1 MENSVRKREWV
12 KTAAIIFLAVLLVLT
27 FFSKTIMNASLPEVA
42 AQQAASGAI
51 NARIRGSGTVE
62 ASEVYNVTIKQTR
75 KVASVLV
82 KTGQEI
88 NVGDTMFVLEAED
101 SDELKQAET
110 DLETLQQ
117 NYDKSLI
124 EAGNTASQENYD
136 LQKAKEAYNEALA
149 IYNQY
154 SSVSA
159 TQLATQKAAADA
171 KLKELQTAKTTID
184 NQLTKLKAEKEYTD
198 AQATVTE
205 HEATVKSL
213 ETEKETLLASADI
226 PNPSARNAK
235 AIQDEINNIKG
246 LNEYIKNITLYES
259 TFTTF
264 SSLCNDDKSI
274 MEECRLH
281 KESMLAR
288 IRSGG
293 SSKPSTSKGDNEDYS
308 LYAYS
313 EIDEDQQVQN
323 YWDAYDALF
332 PFYYGGTTKE
342 HKKISTGL
350 VDLQNNLKVA
360 TINDK
365 IDEAN
370 HAMSTAQ
377 TIVGN
382 YERSIDDLTK
392 QSDSLDAQIN
402 DQQAAV
408 DKLSSAASAAET
420 VKSTK
425 QALED
430 LVFKQNLGDSSS
442 VDMEASKKAIER
454 KQAEVDKLRE
464 NADELEVKSSVSGTI
479 ASINASAGK
488 SIGGEEQPLATINV
502 TDRGF
507 TVKIDVTN
515 DQAKKVKTGD
525 TAELVN
531 FWGGDA
537 VATLDQITS
546 SQTAGNRTLVFTL
559 TGDIQAGQN
568 VTLSIGQKSANYDAL
583 IPLSG
588 LREDSNGKF
597 VYVLE
602 SKSSPLGSRYIAT
615 RVTVQELARDDKS
628 AAVSG
633 ISSGDFIITTSN
645 KPVEAG
651 KQVRLADNG

>member
-124 EAGNTASQENYD
+124 EAGNTAAQENYD
-136 LQKAKEAYNEALA
+136 VQKAREAYNEALA
-149 IYNQY
+149 VYNQY
-154 SSVSA
+154 TNVNAAQLTAAITAAENELTNLTAQSKAISEELKQLQTDKENIDADVTAQEAKVKEMEAAEDKYAELKTATDDYDADIVVYGKYYSKLLELTAEPTSSVTYDNKHVITVVSIA
-159 TQLATQKAAADA
+159 SQPIAAGYCQKD
-171 KLKELQTAKTTID
+171 T
-184 NQLTKLKAEKEYTD
+184 
-198 AQATVTE
+198 
-205 HEATVKSL
+205 
-213 ETEKETLLASADI
+213 
-226 PNPSARNAK
+226 
-235 AIQDEINNIKG
+235 
-246 LNEYIKNITLYES
+246 
-259 TFTTF
+259 
-264 SSLCNDDKSI
+264 
-274 MEECRLH
+274 M
-281 KESMLAR
+281 
-288 IRSGG
+288 
-293 SSKPSTSKGDNEDYS
+293 
-308 LYAYS
+308 LYAYLV
-313 EIDEDQQVQN
+313 EKGQTEMANDAGIIATAYKTITEDLSKLATLCTEYSRLSVVYN
-323 YWDAYDALF
+323 PTALSNAR
-332 PFYYGGTTKE
+332 TE
-342 HKKISTGL
+342 LS
-350 VDLQNNLKVA
+350 NLKNNA
-360 TINDK
+360 DHC
-365 IDEAN
+365 AN
-370 HAMSTAQ
+370 LVKSCT
-377 TIVGN
+377 
-382 YERSIDDLTK
+382 ER
-392 QSDSLDAQIN
+392 
-402 DQQAAV
+402 
-408 DKLSSAASAAET
+408 ASAAETAVSNKQTEIDKLTKASSAADT

>member
-1 MENSVRKREWV
+1 MENGVRKREWV
-12 KTAAIIFLAVLLVLT
+12 KTAAIILLAVLLVLT

-42 AQQAASGAI
+42 TQQVSSGAI
-51 NARIRGSGTVE
+51 NARIRGQGTVE

-88 NVGDTMFVLEAED
+88 NVGDTLFVLEAED

-124 EAGNTASQENYD
+124 EAGNTAAQENRD
-136 LQKAKEAYNEALA
+136 VQVAREAYNEALA
-149 IYNQY
+149 VYNQY
-154 SSVSA
+154 TNVSA
-159 TQLATQKAAADA
+159 M
-171 KLKELQTAKTTID
+171 
-184 NQLTKLKAEKEYTD
+184 QLTTAITAAENELESLTAQSKAISEHLK
-198 AQATVTE
+198 Q
-205 HEATVKSL
+205 L
-213 ETEKETLLASADI
+213 QTEKETLDSKVSQAEAQVKEMEAAEDKYSELKKATNAYEADLVVYGEYYKQLLAVTNERESSVEKDTSDVVSKVHIYAQPVASGYCQKDTLLYSYLADKAPDLAENAGVI
-226 PNPSARNAK
+226 TTAYNTITKDLETLETLCTEYSRLSVVYNKNALENARTELDGLKRNADNLT
-235 AIQDEINNIKG
+235 AQ
-246 LNEYIKNITLYES
+246 IKNCTDQVSAAE
-259 TFTTF
+259 TATANKQT
-264 SSLCNDDKSI
+264 
-274 MEECRLH
+274 
-281 KESMLAR
+281 
-288 IRSGG
+288 
-293 SSKPSTSKGDNEDYS
+293 
-308 LYAYS
+308 
-313 EIDEDQQVQN
+313 EI
-323 YWDAYDALF
+323 
-332 PFYYGGTTKE
+332 
-342 HKKISTGL
+342 
-350 VDLQNNLKVA
+350 
-360 TINDK
+360 
-365 IDEAN
+365 
-370 HAMSTAQ
+370 
-377 TIVGN
+377 
-382 YERSIDDLTK
+382 
-392 QSDSLDAQIN
+392 
-402 DQQAAV
+402 
-408 DKLSSAASAAET
+408 DKLSKASSAAET

-425 QALED
+425 KTLED

-442 VDMEASKKAIER
+442 IDMEAAKKAIER
-454 KQAEVDKLRE
+454 KQEEVAKLRE

-479 ASINASAGK
+479 ASISASAGK

-507 TVKIDVTN
+507 TVKIDVTSE
-515 DQAKKVKTGD
+515 QAKKVKVGD

-537 VATLDQITS
+537 VATLDQITNSQS
-546 SQTAGNRTLVFTL
+546 SGSRTLVFTL

-597 VYVLE
+597 VYVLQ
-602 SKSSPLGSRYIAT
+602 SKNSPLGSRYIAT

-633 ISSGDFIITTSN
+633 ISQGDFIITTSN

>member
-42 AQQAASGAI
+42 AQQAASGTI

-124 EAGNTASQENYD
+124 EAGNTAAQENYD
-136 LQKAKEAYNEALA
+136 VQKAREAYNEALA
-149 IYNQY
+149 VYNQY
-154 SSVSA
+154 TNVNAAQLTAAITAAENELTNLTAQSKAISEELKQLQTDKETIDADVTAQEAKVKEMEAAEDKYAELKTATDDYDADIVVYGKYYSKLLELTAEPTSSVTYDNKHVITVVSIA
-159 TQLATQKAAADA
+159 SQPIAAGYCQKD
-171 KLKELQTAKTTID
+171 T
-184 NQLTKLKAEKEYTD
+184 
-198 AQATVTE
+198 
-205 HEATVKSL
+205 
-213 ETEKETLLASADI
+213 
-226 PNPSARNAK
+226 
-235 AIQDEINNIKG
+235 
-246 LNEYIKNITLYES
+246 
-259 TFTTF
+259 
-264 SSLCNDDKSI
+264 
-274 MEECRLH
+274 M
-281 KESMLAR
+281 
-288 IRSGG
+288 
-293 SSKPSTSKGDNEDYS
+293 
-308 LYAYS
+308 LYAYLV
-313 EIDEDQQVQN
+313 EKGQTEMANDAGIIATAYKTITEDLSKLATLCTEYSRLSVVYN
-323 YWDAYDALF
+323 PTALSNAR
-332 PFYYGGTTKE
+332 TE
-342 HKKISTGL
+342 LS
-350 VDLQNNLKVA
+350 NLKNNA
-360 TINDK
+360 DHC
-365 IDEAN
+365 AN
-370 HAMSTAQ
+370 LVKSCT
-377 TIVGN
+377 
-382 YERSIDDLTK
+382 ER
-392 QSDSLDAQIN
+392 
-402 DQQAAV
+402 
-408 DKLSSAASAAET
+408 ASAAETAVSNKQTEIDKLTKASSAADT

-645 KPVEAG
+645 KPIEAG

>member
-124 EAGNTASQENYD
+124 EAGNTAAQENYD
-136 LQKAKEAYNEALA
+136 VQKAREAYNEALA
-149 IYNQY
+149 VYNQY
-154 SSVSA
+154 TNVNAAQLTAAITAAENELTNLTAQSKAISEELKQLQTDKETIDADVTAQEAKVKEMEAAEDKYAELKTATDDYDADIVVYGKYYSKLLELTAEPTSSVTYDNKHVITVVSIA
-159 TQLATQKAAADA
+159 SQPIAAGYCQKD
-171 KLKELQTAKTTID
+171 T
-184 NQLTKLKAEKEYTD
+184 
-198 AQATVTE
+198 
-205 HEATVKSL
+205 
-213 ETEKETLLASADI
+213 
-226 PNPSARNAK
+226 
-235 AIQDEINNIKG
+235 
-246 LNEYIKNITLYES
+246 
-259 TFTTF
+259 
-264 SSLCNDDKSI
+264 
-274 MEECRLH
+274 M
-281 KESMLAR
+281 
-288 IRSGG
+288 
-293 SSKPSTSKGDNEDYS
+293 
-308 LYAYS
+308 LYAYLV
-313 EIDEDQQVQN
+313 EKGQTEMANDAGIIATAYKTITEDLSKLATLCTEYSRLSVVYN
-323 YWDAYDALF
+323 PTALSNAR
-332 PFYYGGTTKE
+332 TE
-342 HKKISTGL
+342 LS
-350 VDLQNNLKVA
+350 NLKNNA
-360 TINDK
+360 
-365 IDEAN
+365 EHCAN
-370 HAMSTAQ
+370 LVKSCT
-377 TIVGN
+377 
-382 YERSIDDLTK
+382 ER
-392 QSDSLDAQIN
+392 
-402 DQQAAV
+402 
-408 DKLSSAASAAET
+408 ASAAETAVSNKQTEIDKLTKASSAADT

-546 SQTAGNRTLVFTL
+546 SKTAGNRTLVFTL

-633 ISSGDFIITTSN
+633 ISAGDFIITTSN
-645 KPVEAG
+645 KPIEAG

>member
-1 MENSVRKREWV
+1 M
-12 KTAAIIFLAVLLVLT
+12 
-27 FFSKTIMNASLPEVA
+27 
-42 AQQAASGAI
+42 
-51 NARIRGSGTVE
+51 
-62 ASEVYNVTIKQTR
+62 
-75 KVASVLV
+75 
-82 KTGQEI
+82 
-88 NVGDTMFVLEAED
+88 GDTMFVLEAED

-124 EAGNTASQENYD
+124 EAGNTAAQENYD
-136 LQKAKEAYNEALA
+136 VQKAREAYNEALA
-149 IYNQY
+149 VYNQY
-154 SSVSA
+154 TNVNAAQLTAAITAAENELTNLTAQSKAISEELKQLQTDKETIDADVTAQEAKVKEMEAAEDKYAELKTATDDYDADIVVYGKYYSKLLELTAEPTSSVTYDNKHVITVVSIA
-159 TQLATQKAAADA
+159 SQPIAAGYCQKD
-171 KLKELQTAKTTID
+171 T
-184 NQLTKLKAEKEYTD
+184 
-198 AQATVTE
+198 
-205 HEATVKSL
+205 
-213 ETEKETLLASADI
+213 
-226 PNPSARNAK
+226 
-235 AIQDEINNIKG
+235 
-246 LNEYIKNITLYES
+246 
-259 TFTTF
+259 
-264 SSLCNDDKSI
+264 
-274 MEECRLH
+274 M
-281 KESMLAR
+281 
-288 IRSGG
+288 
-293 SSKPSTSKGDNEDYS
+293 
-308 LYAYS
+308 LYAYLV
-313 EIDEDQQVQN
+313 EKGQTEMANDAGIIATAYKTITEDLSKLATLCTEYSRLSVVYN
-323 YWDAYDALF
+323 PTALSNAR
-332 PFYYGGTTKE
+332 TE
-342 HKKISTGL
+342 LS
-350 VDLQNNLKVA
+350 NLKNNA
-360 TINDK
+360 DHC
-365 IDEAN
+365 AN
-370 HAMSTAQ
+370 LVKSCT
-377 TIVGN
+377 
-382 YERSIDDLTK
+382 ER
-392 QSDSLDAQIN
+392 
-402 DQQAAV
+402 
-408 DKLSSAASAAET
+408 ASAAETAVSNKQTEIDKLTKASSAADT

-633 ISSGDFIITTSN
+633 ISAGDFIITTSN
-645 KPVEAG
+645 KPIEAG

>member
-1 MENSVRKREWV
+1 MENGVRKREWV
-12 KTAAIIFLAVLLVLT
+12 KTAAIILLAVLLVLT

-42 AQQAASGAI
+42 TQQVSSGAI
-51 NARIRGSGTVE
+51 NARIRGQGTVE

-88 NVGDTMFVLEAED
+88 NVGDTLFVLEAED
-101 SDELKQAET
+101 SEELKQAET

-124 EAGNTASQENYD
+124 EAGNTAAQENRD
-136 LQKAKEAYNEALA
+136 VQNARDDYNEALA
-149 IYNQY
+149 IYRQY
-154 SSVSA
+154 STMDAS
-159 TQLATQKAAADA
+159 QLATQKAAAEA
-171 KLKELQTAKTTID
+171 KLKELQTAKTTVD
-184 NQLTKLKAEKEYTD
+184 NQITKLKGEKDYTD

-213 ETEKETLLASADI
+213 EAEKEKLKDTLLYAKLSDAIYSAGTY
-226 PNPSARNAK
+226 
-235 AIQDEINNIKG
+235 EENIKKLKDTYVAQLAQYDSAFNDFYNACDKSRAIMDECYYNDAAMAARIG
-246 LNEYIKNITLYES
+246 SGRSNTGGNGEQGIQTYSDDLAATYRAAYENLGDCYLGGTGVPIGLYE
-259 TFTTF
+259 
-264 SSLCNDDKSI
+264 
-274 MEECRLH
+274 
-281 KESMLAR
+281 
-288 IRSGG
+288 
-293 SSKPSTSKGDNEDYS
+293 
-308 LYAYS
+308 
-313 EIDEDQQVQN
+313 
-323 YWDAYDALF
+323 
-332 PFYYGGTTKE
+332 
-342 HKKISTGL
+342 
-350 VDLQNNLKVA
+350 LQELLQIA

-365 IDEAN
+365 ISEAN
-370 HAMSTAQ
+370 SAMSTAK

-382 YERSIDDLTK
+382 YERSIESLEN
-392 QSDSLDAQIN
+392 QSEALDTQIT
-402 DQQAAV
+402 DQQTAV
-408 DKLSSAASAAET
+408 DKLTSASSAAET

-425 QALED
+425 KTLED

-442 VDMEASKKAIER
+442 IDMEASKKAIER
-454 KQAEVDKLRE
+454 KQKEVAKLRE

-479 ASINASAGK
+479 ASISASAGK

-515 DQAKKVKTGD
+515 EQAKKVKVGD

-537 VATLDQITS
+537 VATLDQITNSQS
-546 SQTAGNRTLVFTL
+546 SGNRTLVFTL

-568 VTLSIGQKSANYDAL
+568 VTLSIGQKSSNYDAL

-597 VYVLE
+597 VYVLQ
-602 SKSSPLGSRYIAT
+602 SKNSPLGSRYIAT

-633 ISSGDFIITTSN
+633 ISQGDFIITTSN

>member
-124 EAGNTASQENYD
+124 EAGNTAAQENYD
-136 LQKAKEAYNEALA
+136 VQKAREAYNEALA
-149 IYNQY
+149 VYNQY
-154 SSVSA
+154 TNVNAAQLTAAITAAENELTNLTAQSKAISEELKQLQTDKETIDADVTAQEAKVKEMEAAEDKYAELKTATDDYDADIVVYGKYYSKLLELTAEPTSSVTYDNKHVITVVSIA
-159 TQLATQKAAADA
+159 SQPIAAGYCQKD
-171 KLKELQTAKTTID
+171 T
-184 NQLTKLKAEKEYTD
+184 
-198 AQATVTE
+198 
-205 HEATVKSL
+205 
-213 ETEKETLLASADI
+213 
-226 PNPSARNAK
+226 
-235 AIQDEINNIKG
+235 
-246 LNEYIKNITLYES
+246 
-259 TFTTF
+259 
-264 SSLCNDDKSI
+264 
-274 MEECRLH
+274 M
-281 KESMLAR
+281 
-288 IRSGG
+288 
-293 SSKPSTSKGDNEDYS
+293 
-308 LYAYS
+308 LYAYLV
-313 EIDEDQQVQN
+313 EKGQIEMANDAGIIATAYKTITEDLSKLATLCTEYSRLSVVYN
-323 YWDAYDALF
+323 PTALSNAR
-332 PFYYGGTTKE
+332 TE
-342 HKKISTGL
+342 LS
-350 VDLQNNLKVA
+350 NLKNNA
-360 TINDK
+360 DHC
-365 IDEAN
+365 AN
-370 HAMSTAQ
+370 LVKSCT
-377 TIVGN
+377 
-382 YERSIDDLTK
+382 ER
-392 QSDSLDAQIN
+392 
-402 DQQAAV
+402 
-408 DKLSSAASAAET
+408 ASAAETAVSNKQTEIDKLTKASSAADT

>member
-124 EAGNTASQENYD
+124 EAGNTAAQENYD
-136 LQKAKEAYNEALA
+136 VQKARDAYNEALA
-149 IYNQY
+149 IYRQY
-154 SSVSA
+154 STMDAS
-159 TQLATQKAAADA
+159 QLATQKAAADA

-184 NQLTKLKAEKEYTD
+184 NQLTKLKADEKYTA
-198 AQATVTE
+198 AQATITE
-205 HEATVKSL
+205 QEATIKTLEAEKEKLL
-213 ETEKETLLASADI
+213 ETLPASYKDC
-226 PNPSARNAK
+226 RNASQYQTLINDTLK
-235 AIQDEINNIKG
+235 DEN
-246 LNEYIKNITLYES
+246 YIRNLARYEKN
-259 TFTTF
+259 FAAF
-264 SSLCNDDKSI
+264 SSLCDNDYAI
-274 MEECRLH
+274 MKECYEH
-281 KESMLAR
+281 IESMRRRIEGGTVKTPVDEGGNTIYALTTDETAEIYKEAFKALA
-288 IRSGG
+288 
-293 SSKPSTSKGDNEDYS
+293 
-308 LYAYS
+308 
-313 EIDEDQQVQN
+313 
-323 YWDAYDALF
+323 
-332 PFYYGGTTKE
+332 PFYYGYPKDPADGLLNWQDQL
-342 HKKISTGL
+342 KI
-350 VDLQNNLKVA
+350 A
-360 TINDK
+360 TVNDK
-365 IDEAN
+365 IADAN
-370 HAMSTAQ
+370 DAINNPTNGAK

-430 LVFKQNLGDSSS
+430 IIFKQNLGDSSS

-633 ISSGDFIITTSN
+633 ISAGDFIITTSN

>member
-1 MENSVRKREWV
+1 MENSVRKREGV

-124 EAGNTASQENYD
+124 EAGNTAAQENYD
-136 LQKAKEAYNEALA
+136 VQKAREAYNEALA
-149 IYNQY
+149 VYNQY
-154 SSVSA
+154 TNVNAAQLTAAITAAENELTNLTAQSKAISEELKQLQTDKETIDADVTAQEAKVKEMEAAEDKYAELKTATDDYDADIVVYGKYYSKLLELTAEPTSSVTYDNKHVITVVSIA
-159 TQLATQKAAADA
+159 SQPIAAGYCQKD
-171 KLKELQTAKTTID
+171 T
-184 NQLTKLKAEKEYTD
+184 
-198 AQATVTE
+198 
-205 HEATVKSL
+205 
-213 ETEKETLLASADI
+213 
-226 PNPSARNAK
+226 
-235 AIQDEINNIKG
+235 
-246 LNEYIKNITLYES
+246 
-259 TFTTF
+259 
-264 SSLCNDDKSI
+264 
-274 MEECRLH
+274 M
-281 KESMLAR
+281 
-288 IRSGG
+288 
-293 SSKPSTSKGDNEDYS
+293 
-308 LYAYS
+308 LYAYLV
-313 EIDEDQQVQN
+313 EKGQTEMANDAGIIATAYKTITEDLSKLATLCTEYSRLSVVYN
-323 YWDAYDALF
+323 PTALSNAR
-332 PFYYGGTTKE
+332 TE
-342 HKKISTGL
+342 LS
-350 VDLQNNLKVA
+350 NLKNNA
-360 TINDK
+360 DHC
-365 IDEAN
+365 AN
-370 HAMSTAQ
+370 LVKSCT
-377 TIVGN
+377 
-382 YERSIDDLTK
+382 ER
-392 QSDSLDAQIN
+392 
-402 DQQAAV
+402 
-408 DKLSSAASAAET
+408 ASAAETAVSNKQTEIDKLTKASSAADT

>member
-27 FFSKTIMNASLPEVA
+27 FFSKTIMNASLPEAA

-124 EAGNTASQENYD
+124 EAGNTAAQENYD
-136 LQKAKEAYNEALA
+136 VQKAREAYNEALA
-149 IYNQY
+149 VYNQY
-154 SSVSA
+154 TNVNAAQLTAAITAAENELTNLTAQSKAISEELKQLQTDKETIDADVTAQEAKVKEMEAAEDKYAELKTATDDYDADIVVYGKYYSKLLELTAEPTSSVTYDNKHVITVVSIA
-159 TQLATQKAAADA
+159 SQPIAAGYCQKD
-171 KLKELQTAKTTID
+171 T
-184 NQLTKLKAEKEYTD
+184 
-198 AQATVTE
+198 
-205 HEATVKSL
+205 
-213 ETEKETLLASADI
+213 
-226 PNPSARNAK
+226 
-235 AIQDEINNIKG
+235 
-246 LNEYIKNITLYES
+246 
-259 TFTTF
+259 
-264 SSLCNDDKSI
+264 
-274 MEECRLH
+274 M
-281 KESMLAR
+281 
-288 IRSGG
+288 
-293 SSKPSTSKGDNEDYS
+293 
-308 LYAYS
+308 LYAYLV
-313 EIDEDQQVQN
+313 EKGQTEMANDAGIIATAYKTITEDLSKLATLCTEYSRLSVVYN
-323 YWDAYDALF
+323 PTALSNAR
-332 PFYYGGTTKE
+332 TE
-342 HKKISTGL
+342 LS
-350 VDLQNNLKVA
+350 NLKNNA
-360 TINDK
+360 DHC
-365 IDEAN
+365 AN
-370 HAMSTAQ
+370 LVKSCT
-377 TIVGN
+377 
-382 YERSIDDLTK
+382 ER
-392 QSDSLDAQIN
+392 
-402 DQQAAV
+402 
-408 DKLSSAASAAET
+408 ASAAETAVSNKQTEIDKLTKASSAADT